1 LKQRRREL
9 RAGNDFKPG
18 NDLENNVK
26 GAFAMVWQGVLAK
39 AAPTVVTGVV
49 GMVAYEGLRKVVAKK
64 PLRAVTVAVT
74 AWGLRAAR
82 EAEEGAARARLAV
95 ADVVAEAAERIGNE
109 TPPPAAHSGDDPAE
123 TIDAVR

>member
-1 LKQRRREL
+1 MKWRRGL
-9 RAGNDFKPG
+9 WAGNDFEPG

-64 PLRAVTVAVT
+64 PLRAATVAVT
-74 AWGLRAAR
+74 ALGLCAAR
-82 EAEEGAARARLAV
+82 AAEEGAARVRLAV
-95 ADVVAEAAERIGNE
+95 ADVVAEDAERVGNE
-109 TPPPAAHSGDDPAE
+109 TPPHDPAE